1 MNVENNKKTNIGAF
15 ELLLIFLSLG
25 GIFNFIIFYI
35 LGARAKD
42 KTNTLIGHFYLGG
55 FVLISLYKV
64 LERFLHPF
72 FMLIYCLL
80 FIASYILGFLMI
92 VSSACEV
99 GDRLL
104 LLKDLDDFA
113 LKNKDIY
120 AMSNEEIKNFIAVRN
135 PQAIQKPDS
144 GTVKNKTAAENTKQ
158 VSTKPKIMINSI
170 SSKELSTLPFFNS
183 SFAEEAVYN
192 RNSGIFFNNIEDLKE
207 FLHID
212 DQSAVILGNLV
223 TFDIKEKNPTKS
235 R

>member
-1 MNVENNKKTNIGAF
+1 
-15 ELLLIFLSLG
+15 
-25 GIFNFIIFYI
+25 
-35 LGARAKD
+35 
-42 KTNTLIGHFYLGG
+42 
-55 FVLISLYKV
+55 
-64 LERFLHPF
+64 
-72 FMLIYCLL
+72 
-80 FIASYILGFLMI
+80 MI

-183 SFAEEAVYN
+183 SFAEEAVDN